1 MIIKER
7 YIAPQIRIIPLITE
21 TNIAADFIISS
32 KSVGEDDALS
42 KGGYFNEENEEET
55 NPNPWDESQF

>member
-42 KGGYFNEENEEET
+42 KGGYFEDEEET
-55 NPNPWDESQF
+55 NPNPWEESQF